1 MSDPYTVANRFR
13 RQIAD
18 REPAA
23 MARLMSAYRPVEA
36 DLLARIEAFTAKM
49 VNWQAANPG
58 QPIPPGWL
66 FEQRRLQTLKT
77 QLTSTLAGLTE
88 SVGGIVTDE
97 QRAAVRAAERQA
109 KALGLDIFKLPTP
122 AIRNLVGFT
131 GDGAPLRE
139 LLDTL
144 GPQAGQIVEDALK
157 VGVAQ
162 GWTPDRI
169 AAHARRQLR
178 GVAANDETP
187 RLARRLA
194 TIARTETQRAFSE
207 ATRETYIQNGVTH
220 YRWLSS
226 RQPGRTCAACWALD
240 GQLFEVEKPMPKHVN
255 CRCVMVPELNPF
267 SEKPRD
273 IVSSGETHFLKLSE
287 EDQRR
292 VLGDAKWAAYASGD
306 VPTLEDF
313 ISVDSSPKWGES
325 RREASLKELLGDRAN
340 EFYAKGQVRQL
351 TDVRD
356 RFEAAIRDR
365 DHEVMGVFNSEG
377 QLIFRRKGNADRVR
391 LSLEEANLV
400 KGGALVHNHPNGT
413 SFSLGDFYFASV
425 NQLTEIKVVTRFR
438 GKPVEMT
445 ARPEAGFGWPSFLDV
460 RDMLARD
467 EVLAKHKWYLRF
479 ESGSV
484 DFDTAN
490 HVVFHEM
497 WVRLRSAIAKYRNYG
512 LGFSY
517 SYRRV

>member
-1 MSDPYTVANRFR
+1 MSDPYTIANRFR

-23 MARLMSAYRPVEA
+23 MARLMEAYRPVEA
-36 DLLARIEAFTAKM
+36 DLLARIRAFTAKM
-49 VNWQAANPG
+49 ADWQAANPG

-66 FEQRRLQTLKT
+66 FERRRLQTLKT
-77 QLTSTLAGLTE
+77 RLTATLAGLTE

-109 KALGLDIFKLPTP
+109 KALGLNVFKLPTP

-240 GQLFEVEKPMPKHVN
+240 GQLFEVEKPMPKHPN
-255 CRCVMVPELNPF
+255 CRCVLTPVLDV
-267 SEKPRD
+267 KT
-273 IVSSGETHFLKLSE
+273 VVTSGETRFQQLTE
-287 EDQRR
+287 EQQKQ
-292 VLGDAKWAAYASGD
+292 VLGEAKWAAYASGD
-306 VPTLEDF
+306 IPTLEDF
-313 ISVDSSPKWGES
+313 IAVDSSPKWGES
-325 RREASLKELLGDRAN
+325 RRVASLRDLLGDRAN
-340 EFYAKGQVRQL
+340 EFYAKGQPRQL
-351 TDVRD
+351 TSVRA
-356 RFEAAIRDR
+356 RFENAIRDR
-365 DHEVMGVFNSEG
+365 SEEILGVFDA
-377 QLIFRRKGNADRVR
+377 QDRLVFRKKGDAASVA
-391 LSLEEANLV
+391 LSPEEALLV
-400 KGGALVHNHPNGT
+400 QGGALVHNHPNGV
-413 SFSLGDFYFASV
+413 SFSVDDFLFAER
-425 NQLTEIKVVTRFR
+425 NLLTEVKVVTRFR
-438 GKPVEMT
+438 GKPVDFIS
-445 ARPEAGFGWPSFLDV
+445 RPSFATHLGKN
-460 RDMLARD
+460 A
-467 EVLAKHKWYLRF
+467 WPPF
-479 ESGSV
+479 ESLSFLLIGDEQIAQRKWRARLLAGDV
-484 DFDTAN
+484 DEATAN
-490 HVVFHEM
+490 HVYIHEM
-497 WVRLRSAIAKYRNYG
+497 WMKFRGLLKLKYPK
-512 LGFSY
+512 FSFN
-517 SYRRV
+517 YRRQP

>member
-1 MSDPYTVANRFR
+1 MV
-13 RQIAD
+13 
-18 REPAA
+18 
-23 MARLMSAYRPVEA
+23 RLMEAYRPVEA

-49 VNWQAANPG
+49 TEWQAAHPG
-58 QPIPPGWL
+58 QSIPPGWL

-77 QLTSTLAGLTE
+77 QLTATLAGLTE

-109 KALGLDIFKLPTP
+109 KALGLNVFKLPTP

-194 TIARTETQRAFSE
+194 TIARTETQRAFAE
-207 ATRETYIQNGVTH
+207 ASRQTYIDNDVTH

-255 CRCVMVPELNPF
+255 CRCVMVPELNPGA
-267 SEKPRD
+267 
-273 IVSSGETHFLKLSE
+273 VVTSGETRFQKLTE
-287 EDQRR
+287 EQQKQ
-292 VLGDAKWAAYASGD
+292 VLGDAKWAAYTSGD

-313 ISVDSSPKWGES
+313 IAVDSSPKWGES
-325 RREASLKELLGDRAN
+325 RRAASLKELLGDRAN

-351 TDVRD
+351 TSVRD

-365 DHEVMGVFNSEG
+365 DHEIVGVFDSNDR
-377 QLIFRRKGNADRVR
+377 LVFRKKGDPAQIAF
-391 LSLEEANLV
+391 SAEEREMMR
-400 KGGALVHNHPNGT
+400 GGALVHNHPNG
-413 SFSLGDFYFASV
+413 SSLSLRDLFLAEGLELS
-425 NQLTEIKVVTRFR
+425 EIKAVTRFR
-438 GKPVEMT
+438 GK
-445 ARPEAGFGWPSFLDV
+445 A
-460 RDMLARD
+460 
-467 EVLAKHKWYLRF
+467 
-479 ESGSV
+479 V
-484 DFDTAN
+484 DFTMRRGVYRDGRPAVWPTFKERQIAMLGLESAFGSKWLERVKTGQVDYETAT
-490 HVVFHEM
+490 HIAFHEM
-497 WVRLRSAIAKYRNYG
+497 WTKLQRIADRYFEW
-512 LGFSY
+512 GFEY
-517 SYRRV
+517 SYRRKP